1 MRLIQTM
8 MTAITRIVATV
19 EDVSVE
25 DDENHIKRTV

>member
-19 EDVSVE
+19 KDVIVE
-25 DDENHIKRTV
+25 DDENHIKRVV

>member
-19 EDVSVE
+19 EDVIVE
-25 DDENHIKRTV
+25 DDENHIKRVV

>member
-19 EDVSVE
+19 EDVSEE
-25 DDENHIKRTV
+25 DDENHIIWML